1 MCSDEERYRY
11 RDYPERGGRGGGG
24 GGGFRGGGG
33 GGFSRGGRG
42 GRLERDSVAVPEVSR
57 EIEWAKAA
65 ALTRG
70 ERVLAE
76 DAYDSGCGRV

>member
-1 MCSDEERYRY
+1 M
-11 RDYPERGGRGGGG
+11 
-24 GGGFRGGGG
+24 
-33 GGFSRGGRG
+33 
-42 GRLERDSVAVPEVSR
+42 ERDSVAVPEVSR